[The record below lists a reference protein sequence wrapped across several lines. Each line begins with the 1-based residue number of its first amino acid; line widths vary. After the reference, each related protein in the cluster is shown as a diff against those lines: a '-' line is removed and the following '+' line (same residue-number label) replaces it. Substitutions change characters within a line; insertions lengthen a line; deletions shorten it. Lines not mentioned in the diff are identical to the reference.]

1 MICGCFR
8 QRKRCRRTGAL
19 ISATASRE
27 RPPCSPP
34 RTVSRDAKNSKNDR
48 YGHHAGGPGRV
59 EPPLLWLLCF
69 AGLRDL
75 RGLRANR
82 GACGCLGAVGE
93 PAGSRDAREA
103 REETRRTAKLIDTGI
118 APADPGAPN
127 HNSCGCCAS
136 VRDGPARLRAND
148 PHAAPRR
155 SRRDQTKRPHS
166 RSTSITDAVPMPK
179 RWDVT
184 ADNPELFAALI
195 RKSTPFLL
203 SSFSPCDLFQQ
214 TDDEH
219 RERITRRR

>member
-1 MICGCFR
+1 MICGRFWR
-8 QRKRCRRTGAL
+8 RKRCRRTGAL

-59 EPPLLWLLCF
+59 EPPLLWVLFF

-82 GACGCLGAVGE
+82 SACGCLGAVGE
-93 PAGSRDAREA
+93 SAGSREARGT
-103 REETRRTAKLIDTGI
+103 REETRRTAQLIDTGI
-118 APADPGAPN
+118 AAADPGVSN
-127 HNSCGCCAS
+127 HNSCGYGAS
-136 VRDGPARLRAND
+136 VRVGRARLRAND
-148 PHAAPRR
+148 RQAAPRR
-155 SRRDQTKRPHS
+155 SSRDQTKRPHS
-166 RSTSITDAVPMPK
+166 QSTSITDAVRMPK

-195 RKSTPFLL
+195 
-203 SSFSPCDLFQQ
+203 SSGPNSVPASSCNASPCR
-214 TDDEH
+214 TW
-219 RERITRRR
+219 RSRAAAS